1 MKKIVLFTV
10 VLFLSMLSFQANAQN
25 VSINADGS
33 DPDQSAM
40 LDIKADT
47 MGILIPRITKANR
60 PVSPATSL
68 LIYQTDNGPGFYYF
82 DGTSW
87 QKIENFGQLETL
99 IEAETT
105 ARENADGDI
114 QDELDATQAGAGLG
128 TDGSYTANTAA
139 NYIADAT
146 SLQNADDSLDTQIK
160 INTNNIGELQT
171 TAAGLGTM
179 STQDADAV
187 SITGGSIEGT
197 PIGSTTASTAGF
209 TTLETSS
216 DATVNGDL
224 YVNGAVTKTPA
235 AGGNAYVTGNLN
247 VGTTS
252 KFIGTEGNGT
262 FSGSISAHDATIDD
276 TLHVNNAAAITN
288 KLTAGNIETTGSVT
302 INAIPQNNAASGL
315 TSKVT
320 IDMNTLGFGAALF
333 VASDGNYELA
343 NATDSTRMPCVALA
357 IETGTGVKEIIHQG
371 YVRND
376 SWDWTVGRI
385 IYISTTNGFMTQTFP
400 TETSNQVQIVGYATN
415 PDRIFFNPNFMLIEL
430 K

>member
-1 MKKIVLFTV
+1 MKKIVLFTL
-10 VLFLSMLSFQANAQN
+10 VLFLSILAFQANAQN
-25 VSINADGS
+25 VSINTDGA
-33 DPDQSAM
+33 DPDPSAM

-87 QKIENFGQLETL
+87 QKIENFDQLEIF

-105 ARENADGDI
+105 ARETADSNV
-114 QDELDATQAGAGLG
+114 QDELDATQTGAGLG
-128 TDGSYTANTAA
+128 TDGSYTANATA
-139 NYIADAT
+139 NYIAGAT
-146 SLQNADDSLDTQIK
+146 SLQNADDSLDAQIRV
-160 INTNNIGELQT
+160 NTDDIDALQT
-171 TAAGLGTM
+171 AATGLGTM

-187 SITGGSIEGT
+187 GITGGAIDGT
-197 PIGSTTASTAGF
+197 PIGATTASSAGF
-209 TTLETSS
+209 TTVVTSS

-224 YVNGAVTKTPA
+224 YVNGAVSKTPA

-262 FSGSISAHDATIDD
+262 FSGSISANDATIDD
-276 TLHVNNAAAITN
+276 TLHVNNNATITN
-288 KLTAGNIETTGSVT
+288 KLTAGNIVTTGSVS

-376 SWDWTVGRI
+376 SWNWTVGKI
-385 IYISTTNGFMTQTFP
+385 IYISTTDGLMSQSFP
-400 TETSNQVQIVGYATN
+400 TGTANQVQIVGYATHAN
-415 PDRIFFNPNFMLIEL
+415 RIFFIPNIMLIEL